1 MFGQAGVLALHQ
13 FLMFLVVVVLSVF
26 LLFQNLVAF
35 FATTKL
41 LHQKG

>member
-13 FLMFLVVVVLSVF
+13 FLMFLAVVVLSVF